1 MDRRVIRFES
11 DPALDHMEIVVR
23 APVRDEAAEELLMQ
37 LSGAQADTVTVFDG
51 YGTVRTLAAKEI
63 VSAAMEGKL
72 VRVVTENDSWYT
84 RRTLQ
89 SMESALEG
97 GRFLR
102 ISRNELVNLDKVLRY
117 DFTIA
122 GALRLELAGGRE
134 TWASR
139 RCIPDI
145 RKRLKGG
152 K

>member
-122 GALRLELAGGRE
+122 GTLRLELAGGRE

>member
-37 LSGAQADTVTVFDG
+37 LSGAQTDTVTVFDG
-51 YGTVRTLAAKEI
+51 YGTVRTLAAEEI

-72 VRVVTENDSWYT
+72 VRVVTEKDSWYT

-97 GRFLR
+97 GRFVR

-122 GALRLELAGGRE
+122 GTLRLELAGGRE

-145 RKRLKGG
+145 RKRLREG

>member
-37 LSGAQADTVTVFDG
+37 LSGAQTDTVTVFDG

-122 GALRLELAGGRE
+122 GTLRLELAGGRE